1 MPRDPTEHGIEVVA
15 FDGDDTLWHNESIFS
30 MTHERFA
37 ALMTPYVE
45 PDSISERL
53 FATEMRH
60 LALFGYGVKSFTL
73 SMIETA
79 IELSQGR
86 VTASEVQSII
96 DAGRSMLEHP
106 VELLEGA
113 EDAVRT
119 ISERHRVMLI
129 TKGDLFDQESKLAR
143 SGLGDHFDAVEIVAT
158 KDERA
163 YSRILRRHATDP
175 TRFVMIGNSPR
186 SDIVPVLGLGGW
198 AIHVPHPLTWAHER
212 VDDEKAMAAH
222 ECFRLVT
229 SLKDVPGAIA
239 GLAGT

>member
-1 MPRDPTEHGIEVVA
+1 VIDLVA

-37 ALMTPYVE
+37 SLMSPYVE
-45 PDSISERL
+45 PDLIDERL
-53 FATEMRH
+53 FATEMRN

-79 IELSQGR
+79 IELSR
-86 VTASEVQSII
+86 SEVTASEIQLII

-106 VELLEGA
+106 VELLAGA
-113 EDAVRT
+113 ADAIVAV
-119 ISERHRVMLI
+119 SEMHRVMLI

-143 SGLGDHFDAVEIVAT
+143 SGLGEHFDAVEIVAT

-163 YSRILRRHATDP
+163 YGRILRRHAVDP
-175 TRFVMIGNSPR
+175 SRFVMIGNSPR
-186 SDIVPVLGLGGW
+186 SDIAPVLGLGGW

-212 VDDEKAMAAH
+212 IDDEETMAAH
-222 ECFRLVT
+222 ERFRLVA
-229 SLKDVPGAIA
+229 SLAEVPATVA
-239 GLAGT
+239 GLSR